1 MLEPVYDAK
10 VLVIDDLGSEPL
22 TQNVTREY
30 FFDLLCARARA
41 GLHTF
46 MATNNTY
53 EQLKERYTERVS
65 SRLLSKKQSL
75 VLRFFGE
82 DLRLL

>member
-1 MLEPVYDAK
+1 
-10 VLVIDDLGSEPL
+10 
-22 TQNVTREY
+22 
-30 FFDLLCARARA
+30 
-41 GLHTF
+41 